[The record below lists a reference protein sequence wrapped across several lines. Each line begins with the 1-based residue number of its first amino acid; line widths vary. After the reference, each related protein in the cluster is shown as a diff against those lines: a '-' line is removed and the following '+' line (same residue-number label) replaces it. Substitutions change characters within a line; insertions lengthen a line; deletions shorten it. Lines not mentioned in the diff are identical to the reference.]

1 MCARND
7 KGEFYKVNTM
17 RSIRSS
23 LQRNFLN
30 LLKVHVIRDLLFAEA
45 NVVFENMLRKM
56 KSLGKGDTSHH
67 PEVEPEDLRKL
78 YTLM

>member
-1 MCARND
+1 
-7 KGEFYKVNTM
+7 
-17 RSIRSS
+17 
-23 LQRNFLN
+23 
-30 LLKVHVIRDLLFAEA
+30 LFTEA

-78 YTLM
+78 YNSFDTNDPRGLQ